1 MRCKT
6 LPLIAAVLLLGSA
19 SIASA
24 QSPAPG
30 GQEAE
35 QDREQSQ
42 GRMPATRSQQ
52 RAPGTQQRPLTQ
64 QRLMQGADA
73 VQDQMPSGTTGIGS
87 DQNTLDKGAQT
98 VPDDARP
105 QTPPR

>member
-1 MRCKT
+1 MRNKI
-6 LPLIAAVLLLGSA
+6 LPLIAAALLVGSA

-30 GQEAE
+30 GQEVE

-42 GRMPATRSQQ
+42 GRTPATRSQQ
-52 RAPGTQQRPLTQ
+52 RAPGTQQRP
-64 QRLMQGADA
+64 MQGAGQGADQ
-73 VQDQMPSGTTGIGS
+73 VQGQMPSGTTGIGS